1 MCLCVCWAGGGG
13 GGVEGGGL
21 GLGLGVKKVIFKAWH
36 SGKLKLA
43 YTNPNIVSTSPKNV
57 LMSRIDFTVL
67 L

>member
-13 GGVEGGGL
+13 EGGGL

-43 YTNPNIVSTSPKNV
+43 YTNPSIISTSPKNV